1 MEGME
6 LFYELVQIA
15 LGTKEGILSRTPSER
30 EWYRLFEIA
39 QKQAIVGITFA
50 ALDKLATYGQKP
62 PIALLY
68 EWFGQSEQIKKQNQL
83 LNRRCGEITK
93 LFADADFRTC
103 ILKGQGNTLMYPE
116 PLLRTSGDIDIWV
129 EGDRDDIRR
138 FVFSKFPNATDGD
151 MHIEFPIFGDVPV
164 EVHYKPRYSSVPKYE
179 NRLQTWFGE
188 QANEQF
194 SHTVNLDG
202 SEICVPTAK
211 FNAIQQ
217 MSHMMGHLI
226 SEGIGMRHLMDYYY
240 VLKELR
246 KGGNTD
252 DYAVLF
258 KYLGL
263 DSFASGI
270 MWIEHKVLRIE
281 KELLIVPAS
290 ERIGKI
296 ILKSVMEGGNFGHH
310 REENKIRNK
319 SILWRGLIDAYR
331 MIRIMPIQPAEVM
344 YRLMEKLG
352 NVKSMKLAMR
362 GD

>member
-1 MEGME
+1 
-6 LFYELVQIA
+6 
-15 LGTKEGILSRTPSER
+15 
-30 EWYRLFEIA
+30 
-39 QKQAIVGITFA
+39 
-50 ALDKLATYGQKP
+50 
-62 PIALLY
+62 
-68 EWFGQSEQIKKQNQL
+68 
-83 LNRRCGEITK
+83 
-93 LFADADFRTC
+93 
-103 ILKGQGNTLMYPE
+103 
-116 PLLRTSGDIDIWV
+116 
-129 EGDRDDIRR
+129 
-138 FVFSKFPNATDGD
+138 
-151 MHIEFPIFGDVPV
+151 
-164 EVHYKPRYSSVPKYE
+164 
-179 NRLQTWFGE
+179 
-188 QANEQF
+188 
-194 SHTVNLDG
+194 
-202 SEICVPTAK
+202 
-211 FNAIQQ
+211 
-217 MSHMMGHLI
+217 
-226 SEGIGMRHLMDYYY
+226 MRK
-240 VLKELR
+240 V
-246 KGGNTD
+246 GNTD